1 MPVGATMGFTQMN
14 NILSSLAVTLRE
26 IMTDISN
33 TNLSVNGQGQG
44 LAYLESIG
52 YSNVS
57 NPANPGSISDAQ
69 YALNMISY
77 LNTMAAV
84 YFGTAAQTPA
94 FNFHQQLSQLWS
106 AQVAG

>member
-1 MPVGATMGFTQMN
+1 VPVGATMGYAQMDH
-14 NILSSLAVTLRE
+14 ILSSLAVQLRD
-26 IMTDISN
+26 IMQHISN

-44 LAYLESIG
+44 LAYLVSIG
-52 YSNVS
+52 YPNVS

-77 LNTMAAV
+77 LNTVASV

-94 FNFHQQLSQLWS
+94 YNFHQQLSLLWS
-106 AQVAG
+106 AQVT